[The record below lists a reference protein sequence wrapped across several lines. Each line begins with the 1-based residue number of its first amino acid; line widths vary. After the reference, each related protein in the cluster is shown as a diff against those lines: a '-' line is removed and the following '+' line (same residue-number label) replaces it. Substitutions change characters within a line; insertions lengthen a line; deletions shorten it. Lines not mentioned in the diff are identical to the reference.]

1 MHIVHIWQ
9 MKLDTYLTERNLT
22 DAAFGRLIGVA
33 NTTVMRLRRGE
44 TRPSSTTI
52 AAIKEATGGYVTAAD
67 FYSDDSDRLP
77 TAADFDHVQIRSLAE
92 DLAKLTREDIAETVT
107 RALRERL
114 TREQTRTNAPAEYR
128 ARVEA
133 AAARLRQS
141 YDTSPVSKAEWDA
154 LVGDAPGPLP

>member
-1 MHIVHIWQ
+1 
-9 MKLDTYLTERNLT
+9 MKLDTYLTERSLT

-52 AAIKEATGGYVTAAD
+52 AAIKEATGGFVTAAD
-67 FYSDDSDRLP
+67 FYSDDADKLP
-77 TAADFDHVQIRSLAE
+77 TAADLDHVEIRSLAE
-92 DLAKLTREDIAETVT
+92 DLARFTREDISETVA

-114 TREQTRTNAPAEYR
+114 TREQTRMSAPAEYR
-128 ARVEA
+128 ARITA

-141 YDTSPVSKAEWDA
+141 YDTAPVSKAEWDA
-154 LVGDAPGPLP
+154 LVDDGPRTFP